1 MARLRRSRLY
11 SRDVTSKPADLQRP
25 RPETMA
31 AFLEQMDARY
41 GGVASWLTDH
51 GLSVADLN
59 ALRVKLRAGA

>member
-1 MARLRRSRLY
+1 
-11 SRDVTSKPADLQRP
+11 
-25 RPETMA
+25 MA

-51 GLSVADLN
+51 GLSDADLA